1 MAIPQLQLLDDEQ
14 IIQIHKATLGILEKT
29 GVKIQN
35 PEAKAVLV
43 EAGAEDIGNE
53 IVRIGPG

>member
-14 IIQIHKATLGILEKT
+14 IIQIHKATLGILENT

-43 EAGAEDIGNE
+43 EAGA
-53 IVRIGPG
+53 